1 MAASNIRLGLPS
13 CGSSHVHRSRY
24 ALCPP
29 QFNSTLLLMRC
40 SCSTPPP
47 LSFLTLDETKST
59 FSRPRKA

>member
-13 CGSSHVHRSRY
+13 CGSSHVHRSR
-24 ALCPP
+24 
-29 QFNSTLLLMRC
+29 
-40 SCSTPPP
+40 CSTPPP